1 MTLELLDP
9 DRTALLVVDMQ
20 NAFCHGE
27 GTLGISGVNVAP
39 AQAIV
44 EPIRGLVERCRAF
57 RVPVLWSQQVH
68 FAIDAGRAR
77 KRLPSHTQKRAR
89 VSALAGT
96 WDMELVDGLKELAA
110 AEPHLVFQKHRFGC
124 FYETRLDAA
133 LRMLGT
139 EALLVCGATANAC
152 VETTLREAYLRDYDV
167 VAVTDCIA
175 AVRPEWEPTAH
186 AVWGQYF
193 GVLATSDEVLAWL
206 DDGARTARARAR
218 SPVCCRRGISR
229 SPSAFYLGLLGL
241 TVRKREEFRD
251 GRPLIVTNEGLGL
264 TSGRPAGQGPLEHLA
279 FRARGIKALADR
291 AQLSGRDDRPRPGA
305 EFVRALALPDRPG
318 RQRRSRSSARSP
330 RDRDRRDRGR
340 DRRQAG
346 RGDGRPQPGRAR
358 RHVAGERRV
367 GVGCGAA
374 VAEDGA
380 LPACRSDRA
389 ASRVRASSSR
399 SRSKAPS
406 SARSHGS
413 TRLRLYEEFVED
425 PVLVFADSLRQ
436 RGLG

>member
-1 MTLELLDP
+1 MTLEVLDP

-20 NAFCHGE
+20 NAFCHDE

-44 EPIRGLVERCRAF
+44 EPIRGLVEGCRAAG
-57 RVPVLWSQQVH
+57 VPVLWSQQVH
-68 FAIDAGRAR
+68 FATDAGRAR

-96 WDMELVDGLKELAA
+96 WDMEIVDGLKELAA

-193 GVLATSDEVLAWL
+193 GVLATSDDVLGWL
-206 DDGARTARARAR
+206 NRAREPRALGLGHLLLQ
-218 SPVCCRRGISR
+218 VEDLDV
-229 SPSAFYLGLLGL
+229 AEQFYLELLGL
-241 TVRKREEFRD
+241 TVRKREQFRD
-251 GRPLIVTNEGLGL
+251 GRPLVVTNEGLGL
-264 TSGRPAGQGPLEHLA
+264 TNGRPAGQGPLEHLA
-279 FRARGIKALADR
+279 FRARGIAALAER
-291 AQLSGRDDRPRPGA
+291 AHA
-305 EFVRALALPDRPG
+305 EGVTVVRGP
-318 RQRRSRSSARSP
+318 
-330 RDRDRRDRGR
+330 
-340 DRRQAG
+340 
-346 RGDGRPQPGRAR
+346 
-358 RHVAGERRV
+358 E
-367 GVGCGAA
+367 
-374 VAEDGA
+374 
-380 LPACRSDRA
+380 
-389 ASRVRASSSR
+389 
-399 SRSKAPS
+399 PS
-406 SARSHGS
+406 SYGLS
-413 TRLRLYEEFVED
+413 LYLTDPDGNIVEVFGEET
-425 PVLVFADSLRQ
+425 A
-436 RGLG
+436 

>member
-20 NAFCHGE
+20 NAFCHAE

-44 EPIRGLVERCRAF
+44 EPIRGLVERCRAS

-68 FAIDAGRAR
+68 FATDAGRAR

-96 WDMELVDGLKELAA
+96 WDMELVDGLKDLAA

-133 LRMLGT
+133 LRMLGA

-193 GVLATSDEVLAWL
+193 GVLATADDVLTWLEV
-206 DDGARTARARAR
+206 AREPRALGLGHLLLQTEDLEAAER
-218 SPVCCRRGISR
+218 
-229 SPSAFYLGLLGL
+229 FYVGLLGL

-251 GRPLIVTNEGLGL
+251 GRPLVITNEGLGL
-264 TSGRPAGQGPLEHLA
+264 TSGRPGGQGPLEHLA
-279 FRARGIKALADR
+279 FRARGIEALADR
-291 AQLSGRDDRPRPGA
+291 ARSEGVTI
-305 EFVRALALPDRPG
+305 VRGP
-318 RQRRSRSSARSP
+318 
-330 RDRDRRDRGR
+330 
-340 DRRQAG
+340 
-346 RGDGRPQPGRAR
+346 
-358 RHVAGERRV
+358 E
-367 GVGCGAA
+367 
-374 VAEDGA
+374 
-380 LPACRSDRA
+380 
-389 ASRVRASSSR
+389 
-399 SRSKAPS
+399 PS
-406 SARSHGS
+406 SYGLS
-413 TRLRLYEEFVED
+413 LYLNDPDGNVVE
-425 PVLVFADSLRQ
+425 VFGDEA
-436 RGLG
+436 